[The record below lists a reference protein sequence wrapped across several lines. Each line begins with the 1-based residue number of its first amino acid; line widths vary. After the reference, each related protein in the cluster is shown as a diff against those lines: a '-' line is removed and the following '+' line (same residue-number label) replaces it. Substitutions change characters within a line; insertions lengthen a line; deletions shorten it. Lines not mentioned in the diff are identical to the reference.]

1 MPCGQKQTHGASL
14 MVSCFDDRAVL
25 LTEFGL
31 FSSKKL
37 NVYATQKIVIFVFQ
51 LLVLLVESNVCYL

>member
-1 MPCGQKQTHGASL
+1 MPCGQQQTHGASL
-14 MVSCFDDRAVL
+14 MVSCFDDHSVL

-37 NVYATQKIVIFVFQ
+37 NIYATQNIIMFVFQ
-51 LLVLLVESNVCYL
+51 LLVLLVESNMCYL